1 MQNVQDVF
9 DAIPPEAWPLIDTL
23 FKVTVTISVI
33 WLFFAIFAWWQ
44 RRAYNLT
51 VASTAGRSGK
61 AQPDFLR
68 VDEKAR
74 AASVERGAAHER
86 GIAERERKE
95 AADAPGGA
103 KDPVTIGQRLASA
116 AAFLMSIFTLIT
128 VLIGA
133 VGQVGQMSATF
144 KQLSSTEKMQQVIAD
159 HWIGTLVALSV
170 IGWHV
175 YKYYHDRKWKGA

>member
-1 MQNVQDVF
+1 MQNVQDVL
-9 DAIPPEAWPLIDTL
+9 DAIPPEAWPLIDVM
-23 FKVTVTISVI
+23 FKITVVVSII
-33 WLFFAIFAWWQ
+33 WLFLAVVAWWR

-51 VASTAGRSGK
+51 IASTAGRSEK

-68 VDEKAR
+68 IDEKGR
-74 AASVERGAAHER
+74 AAAIERGAAHER
-86 GIAERERKE
+86 DIADRERAE
-95 AADAPGGA
+95 AAAALGA
-103 KDPVTIGQRLASA
+103 AKHPITISQRIASA

-128 VLIGA
+128 VMIGA

-144 KQLSSTEKMQQVIAD
+144 KQLSSTEKMQKVIAD

-175 YKYYHDRKWKGA
+175 YRYYHDRKWKGA